1 MLILGYKHPSKIA
14 NTIVTK
20 KKKINLDQSL
30 NAATCIQIGV
40 QPKLPYAEKW
50 MVYNSHV
57 TREADGGE

>member
-20 KKKINLDQSL
+20 KKKDQPGSESKCCHL
-30 NAATCIQIGV
+30 YPDWG